1 MKILIVEDDDKI
13 RKILKYDLSKEG
25 YEVDE
30 ASDGQQAI
38 TLLKNYTYDLM
49 LLDWMLPYYSG
60 IEILKMIDKKP
71 ITIMLSAKSEEYD
84 MIEAFE
90 LGVDDYITKPF
101 SPRVLMLKVKAHLKN
116 LNKQEVYTFNEIVL
130 NSKSREVVYHDNKII
145 LTNKEFGLLLL
156 LLRNKNTIVTR
167 DDLLNDVWGYR
178 YDGDTRVVDV
188 YISKLRQKLPTLSF
202 EKVYGVGYILKDE

>member
-13 RKILKYDLSKEG
+13 RKIIKYDLNKEG
-25 YEVDE
+25 FAVDE
-30 ASDGQQAI
+30 ASDGEQAI
-38 TLLKNYTYDLM
+38 ALLKNNKYDLM

-60 IEILKMIDKKP
+60 IEILKIIEKKP

-116 LNKQEVYTFNEIVL
+116 LYKQEIYTFNDIVL
-130 NSKSREVVYHDNKII
+130 NGKSREVIYQNNKII

-188 YISKLRQKLPTLSF
+188 YVSKLRQKLPTLLF